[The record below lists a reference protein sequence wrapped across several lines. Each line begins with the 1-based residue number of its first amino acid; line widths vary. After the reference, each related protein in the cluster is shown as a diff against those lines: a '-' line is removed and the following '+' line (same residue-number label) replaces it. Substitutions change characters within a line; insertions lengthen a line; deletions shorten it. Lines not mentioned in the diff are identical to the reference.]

1 MCCWGGHQL
10 SSLQPYSEIDLT
22 QNPISVIVTGD
33 MTVGAEVIEAAVTY
47 SLQVDKFENSNEI
60 IVDISYGFVKGKYG
74 ALSPSAFKGYTVNG
88 IYAQSATVRPST
100 FMGSSFGVSLDGNTL
115 SVIPSMKCE
124 INGVQYSLT
133 GAFNEEQNLTNYSYN
148 STTGVVPQFTY
159 LKSKKGST
167 ITVKLT

>member
-1 MCCWGGHQL
+1 MCCWGGHQR
-10 SSLQPYSEIDLT
+10 SSLQPYSGIDLT

-47 SLQVDKFENSNEI
+47 SLQVGIGDFSDEMFE
-60 IVDISYGFVKGKYG
+60 DIRYGFEKGKYG
-74 ALSPSAFKGYTVNG
+74 AISPSAFKGYTVNG
-88 IYAQSATVRPST
+88 INAMSMTFLPST
-100 FMGSSFGVSLDGNTL
+100 FMGSTFTVSLVGNTL

-133 GAFNEEQNLTNYSYN
+133 GAFDEKQNLTNYSYN
-148 STTGVVPQFTY
+148 STTGVVPQYTY